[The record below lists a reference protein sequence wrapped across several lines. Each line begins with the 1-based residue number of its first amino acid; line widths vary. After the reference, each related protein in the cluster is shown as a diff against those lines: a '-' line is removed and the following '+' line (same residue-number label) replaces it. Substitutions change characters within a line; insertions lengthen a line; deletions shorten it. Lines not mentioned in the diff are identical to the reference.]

1 MDAAISI
8 YEQYCE
14 QVRHHQ
20 DERRAIANTLT
31 VVIGGLI
38 AVMAIDQRLDEQDS
52 WLVFALIV
60 VGALG
65 SLCMVKCHGLIKFYK
80 KMAETMA
87 IRIGQITSGTFDITV
102 LEAAVM
108 LAQPRF
114 WMWVSKVRLW
124 HLWLVFFIFV
134 MFFAISLLRSLPSS
148 GWIPVKGALG
158 S

>member
-87 IRIGQITSGTFDITV
+87 IRVGQITSGTFDITV

-114 WMWVSKVRLW
+114 WRWVSKVRLW

>member
-1 MDAAISI
+1 MDAAISV

-31 VVIGGLI
+31 MVIGALV

-52 WLVFALIV
+52 WLVVALIV
-60 VGALG
+60 IGALG
-65 SLCMVKCHGLIKFYK
+65 SLCMVKCHGLIRFYK

-87 IRIGQITSGTFDITV
+87 VRVGQNTPGTFDVAV
-102 LEAAVM
+102 LAETVM

-114 WMWVSKVRLW
+114 WRWVSKVRLW
-124 HLWLVFFIFV
+124 HLWLTFFIIV
-134 MFFAISLLRSLPSS
+134 MLFALSLFLSLPSS
-148 GWIPVKGALG
+148 GWIPVRGALG